1 MPDGP
6 ACPSALNPSEKELIR
21 LRFVAFAARYDH
33 GIGEPT
39 IALVNGLE
47 METSKKRIAKFQQG
61 VLLQHEIEAGLK
73 AFTFKGLADGVEPQ
87 TRLSVF
93 DTRDYQKANR
103 LTDEEREGIEK
114 ILLGSP
120 AFGSEFI
127 AVDEITA
134 PKPFPSYD
142 EKEPEEI
149 LEVVEAAGID
159 ADVAYRYEAENLGR
173 VELLEAFTKLGAAD
187 VGVPQELE
195 SLSLPDGDSIIVAA

>member
-1 MPDGP
+1 
-6 ACPSALNPSEKELIR
+6 

-61 VLLQHEIEAGLK
+61 ALLEHEVEAGLK

-103 LTDEEREGIEK
+103 LTDEEREEVEK
-114 ILLGSP
+114 ILLASP
-120 AFGSEFI
+120 AFGAEFI
-127 AVDEITA
+127 VVDEITA

-142 EKEPEEI
+142 EKDPEEI
-149 LEVVEAAGID
+149 LEVVEAAGIEP
-159 ADVAYRYEAENLGR
+159 DVAYRYEAENEAR
-173 VELLEAFTKLGAAD
+173 QELLEAFAKLGAAD
-187 VGVPQELE
+187 VGAPKELDR
-195 SLSLPDGDSIIVAA
+195 LQLPDTDDIIPVVAA